1 MKFIKSI
8 IENPNEVGK
17 LNEKQ
22 ISNYLFQILDLLNEL
37 NEPSLIELNG
47 KDEVI
52 FIGDTHGDFE
62 TTKTIVQQKFLSDP
76 NNKKLVF
83 LGDYID
89 CTPPNIKFGAIN
101 TITYLLLLKLSFPNQ
116 IYLLKGNHESIGT
129 IPCRPYEFEDDLQR
143 RFGSKTRLHPIYL
156 RLFSKL
162 PLMIKTKNGIY
173 AAHGGILK
181 DADLNELKNVDK
193 NDKHALSAIVWSDP
207 IDYGPR
213 RGGIPRGD
221 SFSSSELSIFLKNIS
236 AKVMIRG
243 HDYNT
248 LGYSIYDNKCLTIF
262 SSRLY
267 ANKGNSGI
275 LIAKSKLDKKINN
288 VLDLEVED
296 VSSGIWEKYR
306 VGVR

>member
-1 MKFIKSI
+1 MKFIESI
-8 IENPNEVGK
+8 IENPDEVGK

-52 FIGDTHGDFE
+52 FVGDTHGDFE
-62 TTKTIVQQKFLSDP
+62 TTKIIVQQKFLPNP

-83 LGDYID
+83 LGDYINR
-89 CTPPNIKFGAIN
+89 TPPDVKSGAIKN
-101 TITYLLLLKLSFPNQ
+101 ITYLFLLKLSFPNQ

-129 IPCRPYEFEDDLQR
+129 MPCHPYEFEDDLKR
-143 RFGSKTRLHPIYL
+143 RFGGRTKLHPIYL

-181 DADLNELKNVDK
+181 DADLNELRNVDK
-193 NDKHALSAIVWSDP
+193 NNKQVLSSIVWSDP
-207 IDYGPR
+207 IDYGPY
-213 RGGIPRGD
+213 RGKIGD
-221 SFSSSELSIFLKNIS
+221 NFSSSELSIFLKNIG

-248 LGYSIYDNKCLTIF
+248 LGYSIYNNKCLTIF

-267 ANKGNSGI
+267 VNKGNGGI

-296 VSSGIWEKYR
+296 VSSGVWKKYR

>member
-1 MKFIKSI
+1 MKDIKSI
-8 IENPNEVGK
+8 IENPDEVGK

-22 ISNYLFQILDLLNEL
+22 ISNYLFQVSGLLDKL

-52 FIGDTHGDFE
+52 FVGDTHGDFK
-62 TTKTIVQQKFLSDP
+62 TTKTIVNQKFLPDP
-76 NNKKLVF
+76 KNKKLVF

-89 CTPPNIKFGAIN
+89 RTPPDIKSGSIN
-101 TITYLLLLKLSFPNQ
+101 NITYLFLLKLSFPNR

-129 IPCRPYEFEDDLQR
+129 IPCHPYEFEDDLKR
-143 RFGSKTRLHPIYL
+143 RFGSKTRLHPIFL
-156 RLFSKL
+156 KLFAKL
-162 PLMIKTKNGIY
+162 PLTIKTKNGIY

-181 DADLNELKNVDK
+181 DADLNELRNVDK

-207 IDYGPR
+207 IDYGPY
-213 RGGIPRGD
+213 RGKIGD
-221 SFSSSELSIFLKNIS
+221 NFSSSELSIFLKNIG

-248 LGYSIYDNKCLTIF
+248 LGHSIYNNKCLTIF

-267 ANKGNSGI
+267 ANKGNSGV

-288 VLDLEVED
+288 ILDLEVED

-306 VGVR
+306 VGMK

>member
-1 MKFIKSI
+1 MKFIQSI
-8 IENPNEVGK
+8 IENPDEVGK
-17 LNEKQ
+17 LKENQ
-22 ISNYLFQILDLLNEL
+22 ISNYLFRVLDLLDKL

-47 KDEVI
+47 RDEVI
-52 FIGDTHGDFE
+52 FVGDTHGDFE
-62 TTKTIVQQKFLSDP
+62 TTKTIVQQKFLSNP

-89 CTPPNIKFGAIN
+89 CTPPNVKYGSIKN
-101 TITYLLLLKLSFPNQ
+101 ITYLFLLKLSFPNQ

-129 IPCRPYEFEDDLQR
+129 MPCHPYEFEDDLQR
-143 RFGSKTRLHPIYL
+143 KFGTKTRLHPIYL
-156 RLFSKL
+156 RLFAKL

-181 DADLNELKNVDK
+181 TANLNELKNVDK
-193 NDKHALSAIVWSDP
+193 NDKQVLSSIVWSDP

-262 SSRLY
+262 SSRSY
-267 ANKGNSGI
+267 VDKGNGGV
-275 LIAKSKLDKKINN
+275 LIAKSRLDRKINN

-296 VSSGIWEKYR
+296 ISSGRWKIYR